1 MVLHRPV
8 SFVDVPSF
16 LTRPSLLQLPPSFLV
31 SLHSQTLLDSLTNH
45 TFSRTA
51 ITTVCIYTGRFVF
64 FVRPNNIVFFFFFVP
79 PLPPPMEKP
88 STTAPYQS
96 LALTEPIVLLFY
108 KTVSIWFLLLQKISL
123 QLVVFLRSRDEFPAP
138 CASRIDEH
146 AGKGASGDC
155 GDALELTREDVEAVM
170 EAMGIHRGSDGG
182 DQLRERIAGAELSG
196 LFEGEE
202 PSLEEV
208 EAAFAVFDDDR
219 DGFIDAAELQRVL
232 PKLGFR
238 EGLALEACRQ
248 MIAAYDENQDGRIDF
263 DEFVKFMENSF
274 C

>member
-1 MVLHRPV
+1 
-8 SFVDVPSF
+8 
-16 LTRPSLLQLPPSFLV
+16 
-31 SLHSQTLLDSLTNH
+31 
-45 TFSRTA
+45 
-51 ITTVCIYTGRFVF
+51 
-64 FVRPNNIVFFFFFVP
+64 
-79 PLPPPMEKP
+79 
-88 STTAPYQS
+88 
-96 LALTEPIVLLFY
+96 
-108 KTVSIWFLLLQKISL
+108 
-123 QLVVFLRSRDEFPAP
+123 
-138 CASRIDEH
+138 
-146 AGKGASGDC
+146 
-155 GDALELTREDVEAVM
+155 M

-248 MIAAYDENQDGRIDF
+248 MIAAYDENRDGRIDF